1 MRATAVRAVGR
12 SPARTPGHP
21 GSSAPPPDTSDPRR
35 RPRSRRRRIPMR
47 TAVTGVTLWR
57 PGAVALARLPVML
70 SLSHREEG
78 GHRNAVG

>member
-1 MRATAVRAVGR
+1 
-12 SPARTPGHP
+12 
-21 GSSAPPPDTSDPRR
+21 
-35 RPRSRRRRIPMR
+35 MR

-57 PGAVALARLPVML
+57 PGAVALAKLPVML